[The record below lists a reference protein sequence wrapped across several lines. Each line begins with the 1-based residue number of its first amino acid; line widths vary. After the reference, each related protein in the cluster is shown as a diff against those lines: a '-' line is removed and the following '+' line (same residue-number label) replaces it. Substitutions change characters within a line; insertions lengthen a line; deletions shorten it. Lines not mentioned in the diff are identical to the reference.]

1 MLERNRTIKPAP
13 ERWSDGRQARH
24 PAVITFEERVY
35 DLLVEGPFNEWM
47 TRYLSMPQILQKKA
61 LYFMNLCMCSILM

>member
-47 TRYLSMPQILQKKA
+47 T
-61 LYFMNLCMCSILM
+61 